1 MLKELD
7 RYEKLPSQAP
17 ESGVIRN
24 YIDWIVSIPWTK
36 ATEDQLDIKRS
47 EKILD
52 RDHDGLESVKE
63 RVLEYLAVRQL
74 TKSLRGPILCLAGPP
89 GVGKTSLAKSI
100 AESLG
105 RNFVRIS
112 LGEYGMNRKLEV
124 IVEHM

>member
-1 MLKELD
+1 MSLFRGL
-7 RYEKLPSQAP
+7 
-17 ESGVIRN
+17 N
-24 YIDWIVSIPWTK
+24 

-89 GVGKTSLAKSI
+89 GVGKTSLAK
-100 AESLG
+100 
-105 RNFVRIS
+105 FDCRIF
-112 LGEYGMNRKLEV
+112 RT
-124 IVEHM
+124 